1 MILDSP
7 KDFRGTRTRLYNK
20 VSCMLGLEFQAIC
33 ILIDLNTALA
43 NCNIIVPTVQELSEC
58 EIAQG
63 VSNILV
69 PGENNM
75 VGFEAQQFSSQAHS

>member
-1 MILDSP
+1 M
-7 KDFRGTRTRLYNK
+7 F
-20 VSCMLGLEFQAIC
+20 GLVFQAIC
-33 ILIDLNTALA
+33 ILIDLITALA

-63 VSNILV
+63 IWNILV

-75 VGFEAQQFSSQAHS
+75 VGFKAQQFLSQAHS

>member
-1 MILDSP
+1 
-7 KDFRGTRTRLYNK
+7 
-20 VSCMLGLEFQAIC
+20 MLGSGFQAIC

-43 NCNIIVPTVQELSEC
+43 NCNIIIPTVQERSEC

-69 PGENNM
+69 PGDHNM
-75 VGFEAQQFSSQAHS
+75 VGFEAQQFLPQAHS